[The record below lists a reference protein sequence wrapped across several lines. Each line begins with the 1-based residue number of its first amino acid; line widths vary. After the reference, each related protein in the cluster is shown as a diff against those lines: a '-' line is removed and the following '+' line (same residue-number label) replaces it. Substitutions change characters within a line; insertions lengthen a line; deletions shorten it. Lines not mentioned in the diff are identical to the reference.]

1 MSLTVQRRFRVTDV
15 FRRLRRR
22 GHQGDAI
29 GSVELVPGSLR
40 HYDDHAGFEIEF
52 FVALGRSQRQGY
64 AAFQDLNDFI
74 AIRVAFPL
82 GGSGKSGGEDTA
94 VPVIRKPGE
103 VARGVGMPGTA
114 FQEGGF
120 SANADSKSI
129 AVVICVFLSTF

>member
-1 MSLTVQRRFRVTDV
+1 MQQIVVRRSERS
-15 FRRLRRR
+15 
-22 GHQGDAI
+22 GDGAP
-29 GSVELVPGSLR
+29 LVIRSAR
-40 HYDDHAGFEIEF
+40 AGLCGNLKSDNM
-52 FVALGRSQRQGY
+52 AL
-64 AAFQDLNDFI
+64 QDLTPIF
-74 AIRVAFPL
+74 IRVAFPL